1 MSDTEHDGPSAHEV
15 ASYLR
20 RNSRFLAQFP
30 DLALG
35 LVVPRDS
42 GQATSLASYQLEVL
56 RDKNRELNRRLQ
68 ELFGNAQ
75 DNERLAV
82 RVHQQALLLMRQRS
96 AVDTLKAMAAN
107 LAEDF
112 SGDLVQIL
120 LFERPDGIEDDAPW
134 LRVIARGNARLEPF
148 ADFLEAGDPLCGR
161 VHEDKLDLLFDARAA
176 EVQSVALLP
185 LSSRGLMAIGSHDAN
200 RFFPGMGTLF
210 LRMMADSLDA
220 ALLRFEGGAEGR

>member
-1 MSDTEHDGPSAHEV
+1 MTESDRDAPSPQQV
-15 ASYLR
+15 AGYLR
-20 RNSRFLAQFP
+20 RHPRFLSQFP
-30 DLALG
+30 DLALS

-42 GQATSLASYQLEVL
+42 GEATSLASYQLEVL
-56 RDKNRELNRRLQ
+56 RDKNRELNRRLHD
-68 ELFGNAQ
+68 LFGNAQ

-96 AVDTLKAMAAN
+96 AAGTLRAMAAN

-120 LFERPDGIEDDAPW
+120 LFERPDDVEDDAPW
-134 LRVIARGNARLEPF
+134 LRVIARGNARLAPF
-148 ADFLEAGDPLCGR
+148 ADLLAAGEPLCGR
-161 VHEDKLDLLFDARAA
+161 VDADKLDVLFDERAA

-185 LSSRGLMAIGSHDAN
+185 LNDRGLLAVGSHDAN

-210 LRMMADSLDA
+210 LRMMAESLDA
-220 ALLRFEGGAEGR
+220 ALARFEGASATD

>member
-1 MSDTEHDGPSAHEV
+1 MSSPPPAALADHEV
-15 ASYLR
+15 AGYLR
-20 RNSRFLAQFP
+20 RHPRFLAQFP
-30 DLALG
+30 DLALS

-68 ELFGNAQ
+68 ELFANAQ

-96 AVDTLKAMAAN
+96 ASDTLKALAAN

-112 SGDLVQIL
+112 SGELFQIVL
-120 LFERPDGIEDDAPW
+120 YERPEDMEDDAPW
-134 LRVIARGNARLEPF
+134 LRVISRGNARLAPF
-148 ADFLEAGDPLCGR
+148 EDFLAAAEPLCGR
-161 VHEDKLDLLFDARAA
+161 IDADKLEVLFDTRTP

-185 LSSRGLMAIGSHDAN
+185 LRQRGMLAIGSPDPS

-210 LRMMADSLDA
+210 LRMIADSLDA
-220 ALLRFEGGAEGR
+220 ALSRFDATPRTD

>member
-1 MSDTEHDGPSAHEV
+1 MSDIDREGPSPHEV

-20 RNSRFLAQFP
+20 RNPRFLAQFP

-42 GQATSLASYQLEVL
+42 GPATSLASYQLEVL

-68 ELFGNAQ
+68 ELFANAQ

-96 AVDTLKAMAAN
+96 ATDTLRALAAN

-112 SGDLVQIL
+112 AGELFQVL
-120 LFERPDGIEDDAPW
+120 LFERPADLEDDAPW
-134 LRVIARGNARLEPF
+134 LRVISRGNPRLAPF
-148 ADFLEAGDPLCGR
+148 EEFLAAGEPLCGR
-161 VHEDKLDLLFDARAA
+161 IDPDKLEVLFDARTV

-185 LSSRGLMAIGSHDAN
+185 LNGRGMLAVGSHDAN

-210 LRMMADSLDA
+210 LRMMADSLEA
-220 ALLRFEGGAEGR
+220 ALARFDEASPER